1 MNWKSQGS
9 VAEITAL
16 LISANEQLSR
26 DFQVA
31 LANARTFQIVGE
43 ISGYPSAQVVEMR
56 LNQTQ
61 PQAVLIDLASDLEK
75 ATEVIQF
82 LSGLGRDLFIVGL
95 HTNND
100 SSAILRSLRAGATE
114 FLHAPFDPEVQ
125 REAMSRLVRL
135 RQPAVSET
143 GMDRDLSGTIQVFA
157 SAKPGA
163 GSSTIAAQTAFAIRR
178 STNAKVLLADFD
190 LMGGAIGFYLKLE
203 HRCSADFDLMGGAI
217 GFYLKLEHRCSLLEA
232 LQHAEHLDASG
243 WNSITAKCG
252 GVDILPAPAAP
263 YARGID
269 GNRLSLVLES
279 ARHAYDFVIVDL
291 PMIFNRISMISAS
304 QSDRAFLVTT
314 SELPSLHLARKS
326 VALLEQIGLPKERV
340 QMLVNRISR
349 RDGIGI
355 ADLEKLFNCPVF
367 ASLPNDYFSLH
378 RVITLGQP
386 LGPEGDLGKSFEH
399 LAAKM
404 LGKIPAAGSSKK
416 NGAHDSGARPSMSVS
431 QA

>member
-9 VAEITAL
+9 VTEITAL
-16 LISANEQLSR
+16 LVSANAQLAR
-26 DFQVA
+26 DFQA
-31 LANARTFQIVGE
+31 AIANARTFQIVGE
-43 ISGYPSAQVVEMR
+43 ISGYPTAQVLEMR

-61 PQAVLIDLASDLEK
+61 PQAVLVDLATDLET
-75 ATEVIQF
+75 ATETIQH

-114 FLHAPFDPEVQ
+114 FLHAPFDPDVQ
-125 REAMSRLVRL
+125 REAVSRLIRL
-135 RQPAVSET
+135 RQPAAPEP
-143 GMDRDLSGTIQVFA
+143 GLDRDLSGTIQVFA

-203 HRCSADFDLMGGAI
+203 HRCS
-217 GFYLKLEHRCSLLEA
+217 LLEA
-232 LQHAEHLDASG
+232 LQHAEHLDSSG

-252 GVDILPAPAAP
+252 GVDILAAPVTP

-304 QSDRAFLVTT
+304 QADRAFLVTT

-386 LGPEGDLGKSFEH
+386 LGPEGELGKSFDH

-404 LGKIPAAGSSKK
+404 LGKVQAGGGKK
-416 NGAHDSGARPSMSVS
+416 AGVADSGARQAMSIS

>member
-1 MNWKSQGS
+1 MNWKSQGT
-9 VAEITAL
+9 ATEITAL
-16 LISANEQLSR
+16 LISANAQLSR
-26 DFQVA
+26 DFQQT
-31 LANARTFQIVGE
+31 LAAARTFQIAGE
-43 ISGYPSAQVVEMR
+43 ITGYPTAQVLEMR

-61 PQAVLIDLASDLEK
+61 PQAVLVDLASDLEK
-75 ATEVIQF
+75 ASELIQF
-82 LSGLGRDLFIVGL
+82 LSGLGRDLFIIGL
-95 HTNND
+95 HTSND

-125 REAMSRLVRL
+125 REAMNRLVRM
-135 RQPAVSET
+135 RQPAVSDV
-143 GMDRDLSGTIQVFA
+143 GLDREISGTIQVFA

-178 STNAKVLLADFD
+178 STNARVLLADFD
-190 LMGGAIGFYLKLE
+190 LMGGAIGFYLKL
-203 HRCSADFDLMGGAI
+203 D
-217 GFYLKLEHRCSLLEA
+217 HRCSLLEA
-232 LQHAEHLDASG
+232 LQHAEHLDPSG

-252 GVDILPAPAAP
+252 GVDILPAPLTP

-269 GNRLSLVLES
+269 SNRLSLVLES

-291 PMIFNRISMISAS
+291 PMIFNRISMMAAS
-304 QSDRAFLVTT
+304 QADRAFLVTT

-349 RDGIGI
+349 RDGIGV

-386 LGPEGDLGKSFEH
+386 LGPEGDLGKSFEQ

-404 LGKIPAAGSSKK
+404 LSPSTPQGTGKRGGSLESGSRPA
-416 NGAHDSGARPSMSVS
+416 MSVS
-431 QA
+431 HG

>member
-1 MNWKSQGS
+1 MNWKSQATS
-9 VAEITAL
+9 TEITAL
-16 LISANEQLSR
+16 IIAADAQLSR
-26 DFQVA
+26 SFQET
-31 LANARTFQIVGE
+31 LSFARSFQISGE
-43 ISGYPSAQVVEMR
+43 ISGYPAPQVLEMR
-56 LNQTQ
+56 LNQAQ
-61 PQAVLIDLASDLEK
+61 PQAVLIDLATDLEK
-75 ATEVIQF
+75 AAEVIEY
-82 LSGLGRDLFIVGL
+82 LANLGRDIFIIGL
-95 HTNND
+95 HHSND

-114 FLHAPFDPEVQ
+114 FLHAPFDPAVQ
-125 REAMSRLVRL
+125 REVVARLVRM
-135 RQPAVSET
+135 RQPAATEGT
-143 GMDRDLSGTIQVFA
+143 LDREISGTIQVFA

-178 STNAKVLLADFD
+178 STNARVLL
-190 LMGGAIGFYLKLE
+190 
-203 HRCSADFDLMGGAI
+203 ADFDLMGGAI

-232 LQHAEHLDASG
+232 LQHAEHLDPSG

-252 GVDILPAPAAP
+252 GVDILPAPVVP

-269 GNRLSLVLES
+269 ANRLSLVLES
-279 ARHAYDFVIVDL
+279 ARHSYDFVIVDL
-291 PMIFNRISMISAS
+291 PMIFNRISMMAAS

-349 RDGIGI
+349 RDGIGV

-386 LGPEGDLGKSFEH
+386 LGPEGELGKSFDS

-404 LGKIPAAGSSKK
+404 LGPSTPQPAGKRASAPVDGTPR
-416 NGAHDSGARPSMSVS
+416 AAASVS
-431 QA
+431 HV

>member
-1 MNWKSQGS
+1 VDHLGKNMNWKSQGS
-9 VAEITAL
+9 ATEITAL
-16 LISANEQLSR
+16 LITANDQLSR
-26 DFQVA
+26 DFQETLVT
-31 LANARTFQIVGE
+31 ARTFQIVGE
-43 ISGYPSAQVVEMR
+43 ISGYPTEQVLEMR

-61 PQAVLIDLASDLEK
+61 PQAILVDLASDLEK
-75 ATEVIQF
+75 ATETIQV
-82 LSGLGRDLFIVGL
+82 LVGMGRDLFIIGL

-114 FLHAPFDPEVQ
+114 FLYAPFDPEVQ
-125 REAMSRLVRL
+125 REAMARLVRL
-135 RQPAVSET
+135 RQPALSET
-143 GMDRDLSGTIQVFA
+143 GLDREISGTIQVFA

-178 STNAKVLLADFD
+178 ATNARVLLADFD
-190 LMGGAIGFYLKLE
+190 LMGGAIGFYLKL
-203 HRCSADFDLMGGAI
+203 D
-217 GFYLKLEHRCSLLEA
+217 HRCSLLEA
-232 LQHAEHLDASG
+232 LQHAEHLDPSG

-252 GVDILPAPAAP
+252 GVDVLPAPLAP
-263 YARGID
+263 YTRGID

-279 ARHAYDFVIVDL
+279 SRHAYDYVIVDL
-291 PMIFNRISMISAS
+291 PMIFNRISMMSAS
-304 QSDRAFLVTT
+304 QADRAFLVTS

-340 QMLVNRISR
+340 QMLVNRSSR
-349 RDGIGI
+349 RDGIGV

-386 LGPEGDLGKSFEH
+386 LGPEGELGKAFEN

-404 LGKIPAAGSSKK
+404 LGQVQSAGNSKR
-416 NGAHDSGARPSMSVS
+416 NGALESGARPAMSVS
-431 QA
+431 QG